1 MKTQNMFA
9 AVKVFKGWE
18 RENHAIVMKTLK
30 PLIDNRG
37 LEITSYSVNPI
48 NGALEIEI
56 DNPKTDRRVVLTFDN
71 SKEVLI
77 YEYLKT
83 REQMRADF
91 EYSARVKNFAS
102 SKRII
107 ETIKHLF

>member
-1 MKTQNMFA
+1 MFA
-9 AVKVFKGWE
+9 AIKVFKSWE

-71 SKEVLI
+71 SKEVSV

-83 REQMRADF
+83 KEQMRPDF
-91 EYSARVKNFAS
+91 QYSSKVKNFAS

>member
-1 MKTQNMFA
+1 MNTLA
-9 AVKVFKGWE
+9 AAKVFKSWE

-37 LEITSYSVNPI
+37 LEIMSYSVNPV

-56 DNPKTDRRVVLTFDN
+56 DNTRTDRRVVVTFDN
-71 SKEVLI
+71 SKEILV

-83 REQMRADF
+83 REQAIASIQ
-91 EYSARVKNFAS
+91 YSAKVKNVAS
-102 SKRII
+102 SKRIV
-107 ETIKHLF
+107 ETISHLF